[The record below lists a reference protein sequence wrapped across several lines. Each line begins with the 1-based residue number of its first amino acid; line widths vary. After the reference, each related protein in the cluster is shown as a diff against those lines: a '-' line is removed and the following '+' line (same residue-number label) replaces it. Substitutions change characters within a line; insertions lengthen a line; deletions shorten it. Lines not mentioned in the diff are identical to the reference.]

1 MIDEAHITIST
12 YNGVQVSVEVKQNDR
27 WRYLAGGVHYGI
39 DIVYGTA
46 TDDDVDETI
55 RTMATSVGEEPARY
69 AASQRDN
76 MWTLFEY
83 RR

>member
-12 YNGVQVSVEVKQNDR
+12 YNGVQVSVEVKRNGR
-27 WRYLAGGVHYGI
+27 WRYLAGGVHHGI
-39 DIVYGTA
+39 DLVYGTA

-55 RTMATSVGEEPARY
+55 RTMSSCVGEESARY

-76 MWTLFEY
+76 MRTLFSTLD
-83 RR
+83 